1 MLSEAPF
8 REVGKMRRPA
18 QAVIVHGVT
27 GGLLAGFVVAL
38 WFLVADTLAGHPFRT
53 PTLLAGVLLNREF
66 TEVTFRLVAVYTVLH
81 FAVCA
86 MLGVGMAWVSAAF
99 TAPTRL
105 LLALVFGV
113 LLQEATF
120 YVGLLLLHAQHLSV
134 IAWPHVVGA
143 NIAAGLVL
151 MSYLHYAEHDPRP
164 LGVGLAALRDHPV
177 FARGAV
183 TGLIGAAV
191 VAVWFFVLDLATGK
205 PFGTPAALGSALL
218 LGAAGPGEIVGTFG
232 LVAAYTVVHIA
243 AFVIAGVVFVAL
255 AEHVVRVPAMELLV
269 LLTAILFEGLILAT
283 FGFGAKWV
291 LGTVG
296 WWSVAVANLLAVLA
310 MGWQVWRTHPLL
322 QRRLL
327 EHPQLRV

>member
-1 MLSEAPF
+1 M
-8 REVGKMRRPA
+8 V
-18 QAVIVHGVT
+18 VHGVT
-27 GGLLAGFVVAL
+27 GGLLAGLVVAL

-66 TEVTFRLVAVYTVLH
+66 SEVTFRLVTAYTVLH
-81 FAVCA
+81 FGVFAI
-86 MLGVGMAWVSAAF
+86 LGVVMAWISAAF
-99 TAPTRL
+99 TAPPRVL
-105 LLALVFGV
+105 LGLVFGL
-113 LLQEATF
+113 LLQEVTF
-120 YVGLLLLHAQHLSV
+120 YVGLLLLHAPHLGV
-134 IAWPHVVGA
+134 VPWPHVVGA

-151 MSYLHYAEHDPRP
+151 MTYLHYAERDPRP
-164 LGVGLAALRDHPV
+164 LGLSALRNHPV
-177 FARGAV
+177 LARGV
-183 TGLIGAAV
+183 VNGLIGAAV
-191 VAVWFFVLDLATGK
+191 VAVWFFVLDLASGT
-205 PFGTPAALGSALL
+205 PLRTPAALGSALL
-218 LGAAGPGEIVGTFG
+218 LGAAGPGEIVATFG

-255 AEHVVRVPAMELLV
+255 AEHVERVPAMALLV

-283 FGFGAKWV
+283 IGVGAQWV